1 MRITESTLRSY
12 VRQILQEK
20 VFGNQAFVYHGS
32 DLPPEKFSEIIE
44 SNAFEPGKGAGAMYG
59 KGLYTVYDEDP
70 NSETFTGGY
79 GDFVY
84 KLKVNL
90 SGFLIFDYSVCVK
103 VHGKPMSL
111 KDQLAKMGMQDTYNI
126 IRKAWPGLQKPSSW
140 AQEGLTFEHFFDEDF
155 VDLPYTSKLAIV
167 IKDYVA
173 NKASGMIF
181 TGQHDGKVC
190 IIYDPSTVVLTA
202 YSELSY
208 NEPEEGSYKVA
219 GQVFR
224 PIKPGKAQIQRSA
237 VSPGDPTRHALS
249 SKKSVEIVMK
259 ALEKKYFKVD
269 RSKARTV
276 FSGFMDDSL
285 LGQPSTNPGR
295 LAGRTP
301 DDPLYKWKVAASN
314 YLSELAGKGAIDPTP
329 NFAYLYTII
338 DEAMK
343 MAFPQE
349 FPQA

>member
-1 MRITESTLRSY
+1 MRITESQLKRY

-20 VFGNQAFVYHGS
+20 VFGNQAFIYHGS
-32 DLPPEKFSEIIE
+32 DLPPDKFSKIIE
-44 SNAFEPGKGAGAMYG
+44 SNTFEPGHGAGAMYG
-59 KGLYTVYDEDP
+59 KGLYTVYNEDP
-70 NSETFTGGY
+70 TSETFRGGY

-90 SGFLIFDYSVCVK
+90 SGFLIFDSDVCVK

-111 KDQLAKMGMQDTYNI
+111 KDQLVKMGMQDIYNI
-126 IRKAWPGLQKPSSW
+126 IKKAWRNLQKPSSW
-140 AQEGLTFEHFFDEDF
+140 VQEDLTFEYFFDEGT
-155 VDLPYTSKLAIV
+155 VDLPYTSQLALV

-173 NKASGMIF
+173 NKVSGLIF
-181 TGQHDGKVC
+181 TGRHDGKVC
-190 IIYDPSTVVLTA
+190 IVYDPSIVVLTA

-208 NEPEEGSYKVA
+208 NEPEEGSYEVA
-219 GQVFR
+219 GRVFR

-237 VSPGDPTRHALS
+237 ASPGDPTRHAFS

-269 RSKARTV
+269 RSKAKAV

-285 LGQPSTNPGR
+285 LGKPSETFG
-295 LAGRTP
+295 LATP
-301 DDPLYKWKVAASN
+301 DDPLYMWKTAASN
-314 YLSELAGKGAIDPTP
+314 YLSELASHDAIDPTP
-329 NFAYLYTII
+329 NFSYLHTIVN
-338 DEAMK
+338 EALR